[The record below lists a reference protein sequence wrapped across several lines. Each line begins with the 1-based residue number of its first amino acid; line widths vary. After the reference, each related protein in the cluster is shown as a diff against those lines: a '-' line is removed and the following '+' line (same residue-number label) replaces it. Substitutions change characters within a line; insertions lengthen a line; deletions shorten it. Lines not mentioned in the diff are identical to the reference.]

1 MDEVTRILLD
11 IATASSLEQAA
22 TLSLALFARL
32 FSASAGCITLWDS
45 ELNRHIV
52 AATWADP
59 ASAIN
64 GGALRRQAL
73 ALVNTA
79 RQTEIHR
86 SDQAVHLEP
95 LSEDGQYVGAVALF
109 GAACVGPSD
118 ALAQL
123 RRVSAHALVAQSR
136 LGRAARVQSD
146 LVSERERLQH
156 LLVAVEQQ
164 QRTIDELLA
173 AERQWS
179 TSLEARVEERTTA
192 LRDAQSRLIQSE
204 KLAVVGQLAS
214 SLAHELNNPL
224 QAIQSGL
231 GLVISEMSA
240 NKPEHV
246 MQDLHVIQSELD
258 RIDTIFRQMLDF
270 YRPVTFESRPLD
282 LNAICEGVRILM
294 RKKLQ
299 EASITL
305 RLQLGAPLPLTCG
318 DSNQIKQVLL
328 NLVLNAAEAMP
339 TTGGV
344 ITLQTIHNGQQV
356 CLCVIDTGVGI
367 TPEQRSRLFE
377 PLFTT
382 KTRGLGLGLAISQE
396 IIRRHDGYI
405 AVQSAPGSGTTFEIV
420 LPARKQCHEQS

>member
-1 MDEVTRILLD
+1 
-11 IATASSLEQAA
+11 
-22 TLSLALFARL
+22 
-32 FSASAGCITLWDS
+32 
-45 ELNRHIV
+45 
-52 AATWADP
+52 
-59 ASAIN
+59 
-64 GGALRRQAL
+64 
-73 ALVNTA
+73 
-79 RQTEIHR
+79 
-86 SDQAVHLEP
+86 
-95 LSEDGQYVGAVALF
+95 
-109 GAACVGPSD
+109 
-118 ALAQL
+118 
-123 RRVSAHALVAQSR
+123 
-136 LGRAARVQSD
+136 
-146 LVSERERLQH
+146 
-156 LLVAVEQQ
+156 
-164 QRTIDELLA
+164 
-173 AERQWS
+173 
-179 TSLEARVEERTTA
+179 
-192 LRDAQSRLIQSE
+192 
-204 KLAVVGQLAS
+204 
-214 SLAHELNNPL
+214 
-224 QAIQSGL
+224 
-231 GLVISEMSA
+231 
-240 NKPEHV
+240 